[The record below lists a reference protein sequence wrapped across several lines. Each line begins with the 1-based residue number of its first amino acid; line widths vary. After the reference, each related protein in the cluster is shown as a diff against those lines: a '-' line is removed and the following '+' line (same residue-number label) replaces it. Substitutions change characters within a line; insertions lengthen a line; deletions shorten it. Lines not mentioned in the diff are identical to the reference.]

1 MTSAGALERQRRRIL
16 VRAATWQWALRS
28 YYARNAYVLGIN
40 VYTLIVTLAL
50 ARNIVHVRR
59 QTLSRSSSSIR
70 HASLTILAATR
81 RSEQCASPASPH
93 HHATCPRGSLLIL
106 GTGCPLSSRGPS
118 LRTWLRE
125 TRCCLASPRREHR
138 ASAIARTA
146 RTGALQATGSART
159 HSYCR
164 HMSVGWRMK
173 VGRPHRALWPSSL
186 RVEQMPWRSS
196 RANSTMALQRDA
208 WRYGHATKTT
218 TQRHCMGGC
227 GALSALGVVDTE
239 LEPVARLLR
248 SDVRWCALA
257 ALERASRWA
266 ALFHV
271 DAQGHWVTHSQID
284 APAFRSCARTLICF
298 VL

>member
-125 TRCCLASPRREHR
+125 TRCCLAS
-138 ASAIARTA
+138 
-146 RTGALQATGSART
+146 
-159 HSYCR
+159 
-164 HMSVGWRMK
+164 
-173 VGRPHRALWPSSL
+173 
-186 RVEQMPWRSS
+186 SS
-196 RANSTMALQRDA
+196 RDASTAPPPSPVLR
-208 WRYGHATKTT
+208 G
-218 TQRHCMGGC
+218 
-227 GALSALGVVDTE
+227 LE
-239 LEPVARLLR
+239 LFRPRE
-248 SDVRWCALA
+248 ALA
-257 ALERASRWA
+257 
-266 ALFHV
+266 
-271 DAQGHWVTHSQID
+271 
-284 APAFRSCARTLICF
+284 PTLIAGTC
-298 VL
+298 LWAGA